1 MLRKS
6 ILKRFM
12 IASIITAC
20 LGTTYFA
27 AEAAPPK
34 KGYYPNP
41 SQQQSRQNNRQA
53 TQRPRPS
60 SPRPTMQ
67 QPRHNSPRPTMQQ
80 ARNGNPLPMV
90 KQTRQDS
97 PRPMVQ
103 QQRTSSPRPAV
114 QQHRANSPRP
124 VMQQPKHTTPRPVMQ
139 QSRQRSSS
147 STMQQPRH
155 TSTHQ
160 TTQQN
165 KRWKPKYIK
174 TSHEIPRLKVQDPK
188 HSVAKPITHEPK
200 HSVAKPVTHEHNRS
214 VAKPVKHEP
223 KHSVAK
229 PVEHKAKR
237 VEHRKPG
244 PRKDLHRPPVKR
256 TYKNMHVWRRAPKP
270 PKDYWWHHR
279 PAHRPGRYRGYYH
292 GVYYTDVLSVLLAAE
307 IIHSSYDTHY
317 TTVINQADVSDYVFI
332 PKEAIKY
339 KGHHYLVFSDIG
351 KSMEDAQQFCES
363 MGGHLATVG
372 DDDKNERLFRLIN
385 DSGYDNESFEKEG
398 YDRFIPN
405 EPVTY
410 EKAVS
415 DNNSDEEL
423 YYGLYYWNY
432 KNLKEDGSIA
442 GTGGNAF
449 VCEWDR

>member
-1 MLRKS
+1 
-6 ILKRFM
+6 
-12 IASIITAC
+12 
-20 LGTTYFA
+20 
-27 AEAAPPK
+27 
-34 KGYYPNP
+34 
-41 SQQQSRQNNRQA
+41 
-53 TQRPRPS
+53 
-60 SPRPTMQ
+60 
-67 QPRHNSPRPTMQQ
+67 MQQ
-80 ARNGNPLPMV
+80 ARNGNPRPMV
-90 KQTRQDS
+90 KQIRQGS
-97 PRPMVQ
+97 LRPTVQ

-114 QQHRANSPRP
+114 QQHRTGSPRP
-124 VMQQPKHTTPRPVMQ
+124 VVQQQRNTTPRPVVQ
-139 QSRQRSSS
+139 QQRQRSSS
-147 STMQQPRH
+147 STRQQPRH
-155 TSTHQ
+155 TSTQQ

-174 TSHEIPRLKVQDPK
+174 TSHEKPRLKVQEPK

-200 HSVAKPVTHEHNRS
+200 HSVAKPVIHEQKRS

>member
-20 LGTTYFA
+20 LSTTYFA

-103 QQRTSSPRPAV
+103 QQRTSSPRPVV

-124 VMQQPKHTTPRPVMQ
+124 VMQQPKHTTQRPVMQ

-155 TSTHQ
+155 TSTQ
-160 TTQQN
+160 QPTQQN

-174 TSHEIPRLKVQDPK
+174 TSHEKPRLKVQEPK
-188 HSVAKPITHEPK
+188 RTNAKPVVQEPKRTVAKPI
-200 HSVAKPVTHEHNRS
+200 V
-214 VAKPVKHEP
+214 HEP

-332 PKEAIKY
+332 PKEAIEY

>member
-20 LGTTYFA
+20 LSTTYFA

-41 SQQQSRQNNRQA
+41 SQQLSRQNNRQA

-67 QPRHNSPRPTMQQ
+67 QPRHNSPCPTMQQ

-103 QQRTSSPRPAV
+103 QQRTSSPRPVV
-114 QQHRANSPRP
+114 QQ
-124 VMQQPKHTTPRPVMQ
+124 Q
-139 QSRQRSSS
+139 RQRSSS
-147 STMQQPRH
+147 STRQQPRH
-155 TSTHQ
+155 TSTQQ

-174 TSHEIPRLKVQDPK
+174 TSHEKPRLKVQEPK
-188 HSVAKPITHEPK
+188 RTVAEPVVQEPKRTVAKPIVHEPK
-200 HSVAKPVTHEHNRS
+200 HSVAKPVIHEQKRS

-256 TYKNMHVWRRAPKP
+256 TYKNKHVWRRAPKP

-332 PKEAIKY
+332 PIEAIKY

-351 KSMEDAQQFCES
+351 KSMKDAQQFCES

-410 EKAVS
+410 EKVVS

>member
-1 MLRKS
+1 
-6 ILKRFM
+6 
-12 IASIITAC
+12 
-20 LGTTYFA
+20 
-27 AEAAPPK
+27 
-34 KGYYPNP
+34 
-41 SQQQSRQNNRQA
+41 
-53 TQRPRPS
+53 
-60 SPRPTMQ
+60 
-67 QPRHNSPRPTMQQ
+67 MQQ

-97 PRPMVQ
+97 PRPTVQ
-103 QQRTSSPRPAV
+103 QQRTSSPRPVV

-124 VMQQPKHTTPRPVMQ
+124 VMQQPKHTTQRPVMQ

-155 TSTHQ
+155 TSTQ
-160 TTQQN
+160 QPTQQN

-174 TSHEIPRLKVQDPK
+174 TSHEKPRLKVQEPK

-200 HSVAKPVTHEHNRS
+200 HSVAKPVTHEHKRS
-214 VAKPVKHEP
+214 VAKPVVNEPKLTVAKPVKHEP

-256 TYKNMHVWRRAPKP
+256 TYINMHVWRRAPKP

-307 IIHSSYDTHY
+307 IIHSSCDTHY

-372 DDDKNERLFRLIN
+372 DDDKNERLFQLIN

-410 EKAVS
+410 EKVVS
-415 DNNSDEEL
+415 D
-423 YYGLYYWNY
+423 
-432 KNLKEDGSIA
+432 KK
-442 GTGGNAF
+442 
-449 VCEWDR
+449 

>member
-1 MLRKS
+1 
-6 ILKRFM
+6 
-12 IASIITAC
+12 
-20 LGTTYFA
+20 
-27 AEAAPPK
+27 
-34 KGYYPNP
+34 
-41 SQQQSRQNNRQA
+41 
-53 TQRPRPS
+53 
-60 SPRPTMQ
+60 
-67 QPRHNSPRPTMQQ
+67 
-80 ARNGNPLPMV
+80 
-90 KQTRQDS
+90 
-97 PRPMVQ
+97 
-103 QQRTSSPRPAV
+103 
-114 QQHRANSPRP
+114 
-124 VMQQPKHTTPRPVMQ
+124 
-139 QSRQRSSS
+139 
-147 STMQQPRH
+147 
-155 TSTHQ
+155 
-160 TTQQN
+160 
-165 KRWKPKYIK
+165 
-174 TSHEIPRLKVQDPK
+174 
-188 HSVAKPITHEPK
+188 
-200 HSVAKPVTHEHNRS
+200 
-214 VAKPVKHEP
+214 
-223 KHSVAK
+223 
-229 PVEHKAKR
+229 
-237 VEHRKPG
+237 
-244 PRKDLHRPPVKR
+244 
-256 TYKNMHVWRRAPKP
+256 MHVWRRAPKP
-270 PKDYWWHHR
+270 PKDHWWHHR

-317 TTVINQADVSDYVFI
+317 TTVINQAEVSDYAFI

-339 KGHHYLVFSDIG
+339 KGRHYQVFSDIG

>member
-1 MLRKS
+1 
-6 ILKRFM
+6 
-12 IASIITAC
+12 
-20 LGTTYFA
+20 
-27 AEAAPPK
+27 
-34 KGYYPNP
+34 
-41 SQQQSRQNNRQA
+41 
-53 TQRPRPS
+53 
-60 SPRPTMQ
+60 
-67 QPRHNSPRPTMQQ
+67 
-80 ARNGNPLPMV
+80 
-90 KQTRQDS
+90 
-97 PRPMVQ
+97 
-103 QQRTSSPRPAV
+103 
-114 QQHRANSPRP
+114 
-124 VMQQPKHTTPRPVMQ
+124 
-139 QSRQRSSS
+139 
-147 STMQQPRH
+147 MQQPRH
-155 TSTHQ
+155 TSTQ
-160 TTQQN
+160 QPTQQN

-174 TSHEIPRLKVQDPK
+174 TSHEKPRLKVQEPK
-188 HSVAKPITHEPK
+188 RTNAKPVVQEQKRTVAKPVVQEPKRTVAKPIVHEPK
-200 HSVAKPVTHEHNRS
+200 HSVAKPVIHEQKRS
-214 VAKPVKHEP
+214 VAKPVKHEL

-237 VEHRKPG
+237 VEHRKPD

-410 EKAVS
+410 EKVVS

>member
-20 LGTTYFA
+20 LSTTYFA

-103 QQRTSSPRPAV
+103 QQRTSSPRPVV

-124 VMQQPKHTTPRPVMQ
+124 VMQQPKHTTQRPVMQ

-155 TSTHQ
+155 TSTQ
-160 TTQQN
+160 QPTQQN

-174 TSHEIPRLKVQDPK
+174 TSHEKPRLKVQEPK
-188 HSVAKPITHEPK
+188 RTNAKPVVQEPKRTVAKPI
-200 HSVAKPVTHEHNRS
+200 V
-214 VAKPVKHEP
+214 HEP

-332 PKEAIKY
+332 PKEAIEY

-410 EKAVS
+410 EKVVS

>member
-20 LGTTYFA
+20 LSTTYFA

-90 KQTRQDS
+90 KQTRQGS
-97 PRPMVQ
+97 LRPTVQ

-114 QQHRANSPRP
+114 QQHRTGSPRP
-124 VMQQPKHTTPRPVMQ
+124 VIQQQRHTTPRPVMQ

-155 TSTHQ
+155 TSTQ
-160 TTQQN
+160 QPTQQN

-174 TSHEIPRLKVQDPK
+174 TSHEKPRLKVQEPK

-200 HSVAKPVTHEHNRS
+200 HSVAKPVTHEHKR
-214 VAKPVKHEP
+214 
-223 KHSVAK
+223 SVAK

-410 EKAVS
+410 EKVVS

>member
-1 MLRKS
+1 
-6 ILKRFM
+6 
-12 IASIITAC
+12 
-20 LGTTYFA
+20 
-27 AEAAPPK
+27 
-34 KGYYPNP
+34 
-41 SQQQSRQNNRQA
+41 
-53 TQRPRPS
+53 
-60 SPRPTMQ
+60 
-67 QPRHNSPRPTMQQ
+67 
-80 ARNGNPLPMV
+80 
-90 KQTRQDS
+90 
-97 PRPMVQ
+97 
-103 QQRTSSPRPAV
+103 
-114 QQHRANSPRP
+114 
-124 VMQQPKHTTPRPVMQ
+124 
-139 QSRQRSSS
+139 
-147 STMQQPRH
+147 
-155 TSTHQ
+155 
-160 TTQQN
+160 
-165 KRWKPKYIK
+165 
-174 TSHEIPRLKVQDPK
+174 
-188 HSVAKPITHEPK
+188 
-200 HSVAKPVTHEHNRS
+200 
-214 VAKPVKHEP
+214 
-223 KHSVAK
+223 
-229 PVEHKAKR
+229 
-237 VEHRKPG
+237 
-244 PRKDLHRPPVKR
+244 
-256 TYKNMHVWRRAPKP
+256 MHVWRRAPKP

-307 IIHSSYDTHY
+307 TIHSSYDTHY
-317 TTVINQADVSDYVFI
+317 ITVINQADVSDYVFI

>member
-20 LGTTYFA
+20 LSTTYFA

-80 ARNGNPLPMV
+80 ARNGNPRPMV
-90 KQTRQDS
+90 KQIRQGS
-97 PRPMVQ
+97 LRPTVQ

-114 QQHRANSPRP
+114 QQHRTGSPRP
-124 VMQQPKHTTPRPVMQ
+124 VVQQQRHTTPRPVMQ

-155 TSTHQ
+155 TSTQ
-160 TTQQN
+160 QPTQQN

-174 TSHEIPRLKVQDPK
+174 TSHEKPRLKVQEPK
-188 HSVAKPITHEPK
+188 RTNAKPVVQEPKRTVAKPI
-200 HSVAKPVTHEHNRS
+200 V
-214 VAKPVKHEP
+214 HEP

-410 EKAVS
+410 EKVVS

>member
-20 LGTTYFA
+20 LSTTYFA

-80 ARNGNPLPMV
+80 ARNGNPRPMV

-97 PRPMVQ
+97 PRPTVQ
-103 QQRTSSPRPAV
+103 QQRTSSPRP
-114 QQHRANSPRP
+114 
-124 VMQQPKHTTPRPVMQ
+124 VMQPPKHTTQRPVMQ
-139 QSRQRSSS
+139 QSRHNSPRP
-147 STMQQPRH
+147 TVQQPRQG
-155 TSTHQ
+155 SLRPMV
-160 TTQQN
+160 QQ
-165 KRWKPKYIK
+165 
-174 TSHEIPRLKVQDPK
+174 S
-188 HSVAKPITHEPK
+188 
-200 HSVAKPVTHEHNRS
+200 
-214 VAKPVKHEP
+214 

-279 PAHRPGRYRGYYH
+279 PAHRPWRYRGYYH

-317 TTVINQADVSDYVFI
+317 TTLINQADVSDYVFI

>member
-1 MLRKS
+1 
-6 ILKRFM
+6 
-12 IASIITAC
+12 
-20 LGTTYFA
+20 
-27 AEAAPPK
+27 
-34 KGYYPNP
+34 
-41 SQQQSRQNNRQA
+41 
-53 TQRPRPS
+53 
-60 SPRPTMQ
+60 
-67 QPRHNSPRPTMQQ
+67 
-80 ARNGNPLPMV
+80 
-90 KQTRQDS
+90 
-97 PRPMVQ
+97 
-103 QQRTSSPRPAV
+103 
-114 QQHRANSPRP
+114 
-124 VMQQPKHTTPRPVMQ
+124 
-139 QSRQRSSS
+139 
-147 STMQQPRH
+147 
-155 TSTHQ
+155 
-160 TTQQN
+160 
-165 KRWKPKYIK
+165 
-174 TSHEIPRLKVQDPK
+174 
-188 HSVAKPITHEPK
+188 
-200 HSVAKPVTHEHNRS
+200 
-214 VAKPVKHEP
+214 
-223 KHSVAK
+223 
-229 PVEHKAKR
+229 
-237 VEHRKPG
+237 
-244 PRKDLHRPPVKR
+244 
-256 TYKNMHVWRRAPKP
+256 MHVWRRAPKP

-292 GVYYTDVLSVLLAAE
+292 GVYYTDVLSVLLSAE

-372 DDDKNERLFRLIN
+372 EDDKNERLFRLIN

-410 EKAVS
+410 EKVVS

>member
-20 LGTTYFA
+20 LSTTYFA

-103 QQRTSSPRPAV
+103 QQRTSSPRPVV

-124 VMQQPKHTTPRPVMQ
+124 VMQQPKHTTQRPVMQ

-155 TSTHQ
+155 TSTQ
-160 TTQQN
+160 QPTQQN

-174 TSHEIPRLKVQDPK
+174 TSHEKPRLKVQEPK
-188 HSVAKPITHEPK
+188 RTNAKPVVQEPKRTVAKPI
-200 HSVAKPVTHEHNRS
+200 V
-214 VAKPVKHEP
+214 HEP

-410 EKAVS
+410 EKVVS

>member
-1 MLRKS
+1 MARKS

-20 LGTTYFA
+20 LSTTYFA

-41 SQQQSRQNNRQA
+41 SQQQSQQNR
-53 TQRPRPS
+53 RPAAQQTRHS
-60 SPRPTMQ
+60 SPRQTMQQPRHTSPRPAVQHQRHTSQRQTVQ

-80 ARNGNPLPMV
+80 ARNGN
-90 KQTRQDS
+90 S
-97 PRPMVQ
+97 RPMVQ
-103 QQRTSSPRPAV
+103 QS
-114 QQHRANSPRP
+114 
-124 VMQQPKHTTPRPVMQ
+124 
-139 QSRQRSSS
+139 
-147 STMQQPRH
+147 
-155 TSTHQ
+155 
-160 TTQQN
+160 
-165 KRWKPKYIK
+165 
-174 TSHEIPRLKVQDPK
+174 
-188 HSVAKPITHEPK
+188 K
-200 HSVAKPVTHEHNRS
+200 HSVAKPVVHEQKRTVAKPVVHEQKRS
-214 VAKPVKHEP
+214 ITKPVIHEQKRTVAKPVIHEQKRTVAKPVKHEP

-292 GVYYTDVLSVLLAAE
+292 GVYYTDVLSALLAAE
-307 IIHSSYDTHY
+307 IIHSSYDAHY
-317 TTVINQADVSDYVFI
+317 TTVINQAEVSDYTFI